1 MRVARALRD
10 RYSWLPFTQPEIAQ
24 VSENQCLVVFCTCPG
39 GEPAARLASALVEAR
54 LAACVNQLSGLVSTY
69 RWQNEV
75 RQSDEALLII
85 KTTRERLAALSTQ
98 IRALHPYELPE
109 IIAVP
114 VLGGLEEYLD
124 WVRASVA

>member
-1 MRVARALRD
+1 MKV
-10 RYSWLPFTQPEIAQ
+10 Q
-24 VSENQCLVVFCTCPG
+24 VPENQCLVVLCSCPEG
-39 GEPAARLASALVEAR
+39 DSAAQLASALVEAR
-54 LAACVNQLSGLVSTY
+54 LAACVNRVPGLVSTY
-69 RWQNEV
+69 RWEGEV
-75 RQSDEALLII
+75 QQSDEVLLLI
-85 KTTRERLAALSTQ
+85 KTTRERLPALSTQ